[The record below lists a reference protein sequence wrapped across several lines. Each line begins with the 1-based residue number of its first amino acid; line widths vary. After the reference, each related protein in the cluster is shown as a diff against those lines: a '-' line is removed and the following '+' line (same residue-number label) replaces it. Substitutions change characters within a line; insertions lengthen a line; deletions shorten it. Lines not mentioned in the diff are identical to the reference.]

1 LNNKVVFAPLRQ
13 RKRDIP
19 ELVDYLLKRSAQI
32 YKRPVPPVNE
42 EAMGKLLSHDY
53 LQKNITELAEAL
65 ERAFQIAEN
74 DRIESEHIFLGVAL
88 GNIGPGIN
96 LLRIKPLMAAIQ
108 KKIYP
113 GYFQAAVTLAFVT
126 NICLNLFGTKDHSQN
141 WGTMISWSL
150 GWPSFVFC
158 VLFFGRLTC
167 SVCPMSN
174 IASFFQRFFH
184 LAKPIPAFIKK
195 NDYLIITFLFVFIL
209 WIEEITNMR
218 QSPRATGILFLS
230 IVSGAV
236 ITAVLLPRHSW
247 RRHICPLGDMFGVCS
262 MASPLELRSNAEL
275 CLNKCTTYSCYKG
288 ADNNPGCPLFQHVP
302 FIDNNQDCKLC
313 MNCVRSCPNGSVQLN
328 LRPPAMEIWDLVRVR
343 RSMTVFVA
351 ALLMIIFPLIIFN
364 MLHES
369 LTHSQWFLW
378 FTVYYWLLK
387 LH

>member
-1 LNNKVVFAPLRQ
+1 LQRLADVINHPATYIRIILTLQEENINNFTRQNLGTDILEKYLNNKVALAPLRQ

-19 ELVDYLLKRSAQI
+19 ELVDYLLNKSAQI
-32 YKRPVPPVNE
+32 YKRPVPLVSE

-74 DRIESEHIFLGVAL
+74 DRIESEHIFLGAAV
-88 GNIGPGIN
+88 GNTGPGIN
-96 LLRIKPLMAAIQ
+96 LLRIKPLMAVIQ

-113 GYFQAAVTLAFVT
+113 GYFQAAVTLAFIT
-126 NICLNLFGTKDHSQN
+126 NICLNLFGPKDYSQN
-141 WGTMISWSL
+141 WGTMLSWSL
-150 GWPSFVFC
+150 GWPSFIFC
-158 VLFFGRLTC
+158 VLFIGRLTC

-174 IASFFQRFFH
+174 IASFFQKFFH

-195 NDYLIITFLFVFIL
+195 YDYLIITFLFVFIL

-247 RRHICPLGDMFGVCS
+247 CRHICPLEGMFGVCS

-288 ADNNPGCPLFQHVP
+288 ADNNPGCPLFQHAP
-302 FIDNNQDCKLC
+302 LLTTTRTA
-313 MNCVRSCPNGSVQLN
+313 NC
-328 LRPPAMEIWDLVRVR
+328 A
-343 RSMTVFVA
+343 
-351 ALLMIIFPLIIFN
+351 
-364 MLHES
+364 
-369 LTHSQWFLW
+369 
-378 FTVYYWLLK
+378 
-387 LH
+387 